1 MRTFII
7 MRNYPRKQI
16 TCWLRAAGILT
27 IFFSCTTTV
36 SAQQEQYLDS
46 CWTVLEVRLATD
58 KDSPEVWQQ
67 LQALED
73 ASRPTYFEDF
83 LERAIPFVTRCYE
96 SELYSESITY
106 FQHLD
111 TVLNAP
117 ELTEEIAVYR
127 CDVLFHL
134 GRIHSLTQEAELAQ
148 AYTEASIACS
158 EENGRTSVLG
168 YNLLGLISED
178 LNNWDDAKSYYDLAL
193 AKLITEADNEG
204 ENEGQ
209 IRENLANTFY
219 ELGLYKQ
226 AQAAYERALE
236 LSIENN
242 GPDHYSVAIALINLA
257 TCEDQLGLLKAAQQ
271 HYEEALRIIQLQD
284 DLEPMTTADLYSKMG
299 VILAKNGGYAEAIRY
314 YEQAQSIYE
323 QQPDPPLAELASIY
337 TNMAKVFTSKEDFD
351 QALHYHQQSLALNEQ
366 ANNAYGIAENYS
378 DLGLVASKMEDWELA
393 RSYFERALA
402 QRTDATEF
410 KSDIATDH
418 INLANAHLALK
429 DFFPA
434 MTHAEVAAAM
444 QRVILG
450 KRSPQR
456 AYTLITKA
464 RIAQAQGRIDR
475 ALNLAHKSLIANH
488 ETFKENKQSMLPSLE
503 GYFRYDYLLESL
515 LLKAELLKASAVKYN
530 RPEDL
535 DFAQVHYRYALD
547 LLDKVRRELTSRE
560 DQITL
565 VKNVHRTVA
574 AAMDGYLTLYEQTG
588 ELSWLADA
596 FYCSEKSKASVLQ
609 AAIIANEAQYF
620 AGIPPE
626 LPEQEAQLQADIGYY
641 KRQMAT
647 ATDSLQRREMRS
659 KLFASQE
666 AYNQLLDNYRE
677 QYPEYYE
684 LRHQQEL
691 PTLSEVQMT
700 LQPDQM
706 ILSYFTT
713 ETNVYRF
720 EISQS
725 KVVLTAAPLPTRF
738 ARDIR
743 GLNKG
748 IIHQLDEVY
757 LKKARL
763 LGELL
768 LPATQND
775 DQQELIIVPDG
786 ILLRV
791 PFEVLLT
798 DSVQIAAPNYQT
810 LPYLIQ
816 DYQLQYSPSVT
827 LFHQAQASTSNENSK
842 GTSGLLAYAPVFP
855 GSSAIQAA
863 TRGTPFAGERISP
876 LPETEREVSQLA
888 NLFEQN
894 DRQTQTSI
902 HQSASEHALKK
913 SDLEQYRFLHVAT
926 HGFVNESE
934 PDLSGLLLYPDSTAG
949 EDGLLAVGEVYNL
962 RLNTDLVTLSA
973 CETGIGQIANG
984 EGVLGFTRAFLYAG
998 AERVLVSL
1006 WQVQD
1011 AATAELMLAFYER
1024 ILQDPTPDYSSQLQ
1038 QAKKQLIES
1047 GNYSH
1052 PYYWSPFVLIRG

>member
-1 MRTFII
+1 MRIH
-7 MRNYPRKQI
+7 PRKQI
-16 TCWLRAAGILT
+16 TGWFRTAGILPLL
-27 IFFSCTTTV
+27 FCCTAIL

-46 CWTVLEVRLATD
+46 CWIALETTFTTD
-58 KDSPEVWQQ
+58 KHAPELWSQ
-67 LQALED
+67 LQALEE
-73 ASRPTYFEDF
+73 ASQPAFFEDF

-96 SELYSESITY
+96 SELYSESISY
-106 FQHLD
+106 FKHLD
-111 TVLNAP
+111 TVLDVP
-117 ELTEEIAVYR
+117 EVAEEIAIYR

-134 GRIHSLTQEAELAQ
+134 GRIYSLTQEAELAQ
-148 AYTEASIACS
+148 TYTEASIECS
-158 EENGRTSVLG
+158 EEHGRNSISG

-178 LNNWDDAKSYYDLAL
+178 LDNWEDAKSYYNLAL
-193 AKLITEADNEG
+193 AKLITESDTEG
-204 ENEGQ
+204 ENERE
-209 IRENLANTFY
+209 IRKNLGNTFF

-226 AQAAYERALE
+226 AQAAYETALE
-236 LSIENN
+236 LSIQNN
-242 GPDHYSVAIALINLA
+242 GPDHYTVALALIDLA
-257 TCEDQLGLLKAAQQ
+257 SCEDRLGLLKAAQQ
-271 HYEEALRIIQLQD
+271 HYEEALRIIQLQE
-284 DLEPMTTADLYSKMG
+284 DLEPMAMADLYSKMG
-299 VILAKNGGYAEAIRY
+299 VIIWKNGGYAEAIRY
-314 YEQAQSIYE
+314 YGQAQSIYE
-323 QQPDPPLAELASIY
+323 QQPELPLAKLASVY
-337 TNMAKVFTSKEDFD
+337 TNMAKVFTSKKDFD
-351 QALHYHQQSLALNEQ
+351 QALHFHQQSLALNEQ
-366 ANNAYGIAENYS
+366 ADNAYGIAENYS
-378 DLGLVASKMEDWELA
+378 DLGLVASKMEDWPLA
-393 RSYFERALA
+393 KSYFEQALA
-402 QRTDATEF
+402 QRTEATDF
-410 KSDIATDH
+410 RSDMATDH
-418 INLANAHLALK
+418 INLANAYLALK

-444 QRVILG
+444 QRAILG
-450 KRSPQR
+450 KRNPQR

-464 RIAQAQGRIDR
+464 RIAQARDRIDR
-475 ALNLAHKSLIANH
+475 ALDLAHKSLIANH
-488 ETFKENKQSMLPSLE
+488 ETFKENKQSLLPSLE
-503 GYFRYDYLLESL
+503 GYFRYDYMLESL
-515 LLKAELLKASAVKYN
+515 LLKAELLKASAVKYD

-535 DFAQVHYRYALD
+535 DLAQVQYRHALD

-565 VKNVHRTVA
+565 VENVHRTVA

-588 ELSWLADA
+588 ELSWLTEA

-620 AGIPPE
+620 SGIPPE

-647 ATDSLQRREMRS
+647 APDSLQRREMRA

-691 PTLSEVQMT
+691 PTLSEVQQA
-700 LQPDQM
+700 LQPDQT

-713 ETNVYRF
+713 ETSVYRF

-725 KVVLTAAPLPTRF
+725 KVVLTTSPLPARF

-757 LKKARL
+757 LKKAQQ

-768 LPATQND
+768 LPTRQAEEQE
-775 DQQELIIVPDG
+775 ELIIVPDG

-798 DSVQIAAPNYQT
+798 DTVDIAAPNYQT

-816 DYQLQYSPSVT
+816 DYQLQYSPSVS
-827 LFHQAQASTSNENSK
+827 LFHQAQTDTLSKSEQSTN
-842 GTSGLLAYAPVFP
+842 GLLAYAPVFP

-863 TRGTPFAGERISP
+863 TRGTPFAGERITP

-888 NLFEQN
+888 NLFEEN
-894 DRQTQTSI
+894 DRQTQTSL
-902 HQSASEHALKK
+902 HQSASEHSLKE
-913 SDLEQYRFLHVAT
+913 SDLGQYRFLHVAT
-926 HGFVNESE
+926 HGFVNEAE

-1024 ILQDPTPDYSSQLQ
+1024 VLQTSAPDYSSQLQ
-1038 QAKKQLIES
+1038 QAKMQLIES
-1047 GNYSH
+1047 GSYSH